1 MSVSTFMGIQ
11 TSLRALLAQ
20 QRALDVTSHN
30 IANAGTQGYSRQQ
43 AVLQA
48 TDALTIPAGGTASG
62 GAAQLGTGVD
72 VTSYQ
77 RIRDGFLDLQWRRQN
92 MGLGEQ
98 TTRSNSLGQVELA
111 FAEPGENGIAAGLG
125 RFWSAWSDL
134 SNAPDSASAKQAL
147 IDEARTLSSSIND
160 LQTSLS
166 AARTQANDEL
176 AALTGAGGEVAR
188 ITEDLKNT
196 LNAIRDAEK
205 TGAQPN
211 DLYDRR
217 DLLLDSLSTM
227 GQVSVTA
234 SPAGGVDIALGG
246 VTIVESDDTT
256 GTAAVPAGTFP
267 MTFPG
272 NPGGQ
277 LGALMTL
284 GSSTG
289 PIAAYQTDLDA
300 MAQSLVTSVNT
311 AYGVTGANFFSYA
324 VDVTTGL
331 PKLSL
336 DPAMSAATLRAGTGG
351 TADNTVALAVGAL
364 RGGDADDRYGA
375 IVTRLGNEVSQASRQ
390 AATAQTLTDAL
401 QDRRDSASGVSLDE
415 EMTNLIRFQR
425 AYQAAS
431 RAMST
436 TDEMIDVL
444 INRTGRVG
452 L

>member
-1 MSVSTFMGIQ
+1 
-11 TSLRALLAQ
+11 
-20 QRALDVTSHN
+20 
-30 IANAGTQGYSRQQ
+30 
-43 AVLQA
+43 
-48 TDALTIPAGGTASG
+48 
-62 GAAQLGTGVD
+62 
-72 VTSYQ
+72 
-77 RIRDGFLDLQWRRQN
+77 
-92 MGLGEQ
+92 
-98 TTRSNSLGQVELA
+98 
-111 FAEPGENGIAAGLG
+111 
-125 RFWSAWSDL
+125 
-134 SNAPDSASAKQAL
+134 
-147 IDEARTLSSSIND
+147 
-160 LQTSLS
+160 
-166 AARTQANDEL
+166 
-176 AALTGAGGEVAR
+176 
-188 ITEDLKNT
+188 
-196 LNAIRDAEK
+196 
-205 TGAQPN
+205 
-211 DLYDRR
+211 
-217 DLLLDSLSTM
+217 M

-234 SPAGGVDIALGG
+234 SPAGGVDVALGG

-267 MTFPG
+267 LTFPG

-300 MAQSLVTSVNT
+300 MAQSLVDVGQRGLRRHRRELLHLRGRRDHR
-311 AYGVTGANFFSYA
+311 AAEA
-324 VDVTTGL
+324 VAGPGDVRRH
-331 PKLSL
+331 
-336 DPAMSAATLRAGTGG
+336 AARRHRRHGRQHPRPR
-351 TADNTVALAVGAL
+351 VGAL

-375 IVTRLGNEVSQASRQ
+375 IVTRMGNEVSQASRQ